1 PPCSDASNAYFDTP
15 AQIPS
20 RTAATAINTASAA
33 SSLGVGHARSL
44 RTDCVAGCLAAPT
57 SQGAGMIG
65 MILAAG
71 VLLVPAPPPA
81 AQPIIRGPGEQ
92 SCATWQSDETNKVAG
107 GIWLLGYWTGL
118 SQ

>member
-1 PPCSDASNAYFDTP
+1 
-15 AQIPS
+15 
-20 RTAATAINTASAA
+20 
-33 SSLGVGHARSL
+33 
-44 RTDCVAGCLAAPT
+44 
-57 SQGAGMIG
+57 MIG

-118 SQ
+118 SQARWLDSKTGEPLAAVDSQGVVGEVQKVCEKHPSWALWKATFQLFVGRPDV